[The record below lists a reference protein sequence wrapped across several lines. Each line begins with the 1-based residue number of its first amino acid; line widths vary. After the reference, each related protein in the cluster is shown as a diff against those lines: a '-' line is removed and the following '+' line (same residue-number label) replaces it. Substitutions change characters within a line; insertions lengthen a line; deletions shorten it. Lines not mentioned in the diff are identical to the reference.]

1 MCGTNFIRSFAA
13 SDVSQVKRTSIPW
26 ISRNLPKS
34 GRIQGGNRGDRPP
47 TTYGSITLFT
57 MIFYNSNNN
66 IRDIR
71 LFCRPLFCHSSVCE
85 VYPIPLTVAMPLWDL
100 TTKYCWNR
108 PPLHYWLDPP
118 PASMRARSKLN
129 KVLQGDR
136 ERVTVQWIHYQLA
149 TQTEHLAA
157 AQPLRTTSLSTRS
170 SAPGSAAPFPAPPPR
185 FCCRRWT
192 RSRARI
198 YIRESRSSS
207 TTPHRAVL
215 AIPAW

>member
-1 MCGTNFIRSFAA
+1 
-13 SDVSQVKRTSIPW
+13 
-26 ISRNLPKS
+26 
-34 GRIQGGNRGDRPP
+34 
-47 TTYGSITLFT
+47 
-57 MIFYNSNNN
+57 
-66 IRDIR
+66 
-71 LFCRPLFCHSSVCE
+71 LFCHSSVCE

-118 PASMRARSKLN
+118 LAISVFHFFSSNTKNLGISANSCPASMRARSKLN